1 MAGIGFELRKLLKRD
16 SYLSLLQTYA
26 YAGIISSGPW
36 VLSIIAVIV
45 IGLVSVSVVIPT
57 FRIAQ
62 FQTSITYLIAASLIF
77 TGLVQ
82 LAFTRY
88 CADRIFEKEHFRL
101 LPNLNGLL
109 MIVTALGG
117 LLAFPFAIIFFPEN
131 SLYYRLLFATTFVVL
146 CDVWVAA
153 ILLSGLKAYK
163 SILVNFAIGYGAA
176 LLLSLFMRRWGL
188 EGLMLAFLIG
198 QFMLLKGMLYVIF
211 KNYPSRSF
219 VEFDF
224 LKRGRIHV
232 SLIFVG
238 LFYNLGIWADKFVF
252 WFHSYTGTKVIGP
265 LNASEIYDLP
275 VFLAYLAIL
284 PGMAVFLVRME
295 TDFVE
300 YYDRYYEAV
309 REGGSLSYIR
319 EMKDE
324 MVRMAREGI
333 YDIIKVQ
340 ATATIAVF
348 LLGRSLLE
356 LAGIPAIYLPLLYID
371 VAGAGFQVV
380 LLGILNVYFYL
391 DRRGRALLLTML
403 FTVLN
408 FILSMFSILLGPFYY
423 GYGFALSLCIA
434 ILCGMFLLDRDMEKL
449 EYETFMLQ

>member
-1 MAGIGFELRKLLKRD
+1 MAGIGFELRKLLERD
-16 SYLSLLQTYA
+16 SYFSLLQTYA
-26 YAGIISSGPW
+26 YAGVISSGPW
-36 VLSIIAVIV
+36 ILSIIAVIV
-45 IGLVSVSVVIPT
+45 IGIISVPLVIPNILIT
-57 FRIAQ
+57 Q
-62 FQTSITYLIAASLIF
+62 FQTSITYLIAFSLIY

-109 MIVTALGG
+109 LVVTALGG
-117 LLAFPFAIIFFPEN
+117 LPAFPLAFTLFPGN
-131 SLYYRLLFATTFVVL
+131 SLVFRLLFAATFVTL
-146 CDVWVAA
+146 SCVWVAA

-163 SILVNFAIGYGAA
+163 AILVNFTIGYGC
-176 LLLSLFMRRWGL
+176 SLGLTFFLRIWGL
-188 EGLMLAFLIG
+188 EGLMLAFLTG
-198 QFMLLKGMLYVIF
+198 QFLLLMGMLLVVYR
-211 KNYPSRSF
+211 NYPSKSF
-219 VEFDF
+219 IEFDF
-224 LKRGRIHV
+224 LRPGRIHL
-232 SLIFVG
+232 SLVFIGF
-238 LFYNLGIWADKFVF
+238 FYNLGIWSDKFVF
-252 WFHSYTGTKVIGP
+252 WFHPYTSSQVIGP
-265 LNASEIYDLP
+265 LHASEIYDLP
-275 VFLAYLAIL
+275 IFLAYLSIL

-300 YYDRYYEAV
+300 YYDRFYDAV
-309 REGGSLSYIR
+309 REGGSLSYIK

-356 LAGIPAIYLPLLYID
+356 TAGIPLVYLPLLFID

-391 DRRGRALLLTML
+391 DRRGRALFLTML
-403 FTVLN
+403 FTFTN
-408 FILSMFSILLGPFYY
+408 ILLSLVSIMFGPFFY
-423 GYGFALSLCIA
+423 GYGFAVSLCIT
-434 ILCGMFLLDRDMEKL
+434 ILCGMFLLDRDLERL

>member
-117 LLAFPFAIIFFPEN
+117 LLAFPFGIIFFPEN
-131 SLYYRLLFATTFVVL
+131 SLCYRLLFATTFVVL

-163 SILVNFAIGYGAA
+163 SILINFAIGYGAA
-176 LLLSLFMRRWGL
+176 LLLSLFMRKWGL

-224 LKRGRIHV
+224 MKRGRIHV

>member
-131 SLYYRLLFATTFVVL
+131 SLCYRLLFATTFVVL

-224 LKRGRIHV
+224 MKRGRIHV

-309 REGGSLSYIR
+309 REGGLLSYIR

-423 GYGFALSLCIA
+423 GYGFALSLCIV

>member
-131 SLYYRLLFATTFVVL
+131 SLCYRLLFATTFVVL

-163 SILVNFAIGYGAA
+163 SILINFAIGYGAA
-176 LLLSLFMRRWGL
+176 LLLSLFMRKWGL

-224 LKRGRIHV
+224 MKRGRIHV

-252 WFHSYTGTKVIGP
+252 WFHSYTGTKLIGP

-408 FILSMFSILLGPFYY
+408 FILGMFSILLGPFYY
-423 GYGFALSLCIA
+423 GYGFALSLCIV

-449 EYETFMLQ
+449 QYETFMLQ

>member
-36 VLSIIAVIV
+36 ILSIFAVII
-45 IGLVSVSVVIPT
+45 IGLISVPVVIP
-57 FRIAQ
+57 AVLVSN
-62 FQTSITYLIAASLIF
+62 FQVCITYLIALSLIY

-88 CADRIFEKEHFRL
+88 SADRIFEKEHFRL

-109 MIVTALGG
+109 FVVTVVGG
-117 LLAFPFAIIFFPEN
+117 AFAFPLTYFLFPET
-131 SLYYRLLFATTFVVL
+131 SLIFRCLFATTFVML
-146 CDVWVAA
+146 SCVWIGA

-163 SILVNFAIGYGAA
+163 AILINFAVGYGTA
-176 LLLSLFMRRWGL
+176 LALAVILRMWRL

-198 QFMLLKGMLYVIF
+198 QFVLLMGMLLVVYRG
-211 KNYPSRSF
+211 YPSRDLL
-219 VEFDF
+219 EFDF
-224 LKRGRIHV
+224 FRKGRVHF
-232 SLIFVG
+232 SLVFIG

-252 WFHSYTGTKVIGP
+252 WFHPYTGSNVIGP
-265 LNASEIYDLP
+265 LNASEIYDFP
-275 VFLAYLAIL
+275 IFLAYLAIL

-309 REGGSLSYIR
+309 REGGSLSYIQ

-333 YDIIKVQ
+333 YDIIKIQ
-340 ATATIAVF
+340 AVTTIIVVLTGRF
-348 LLGRSLLE
+348 ILEMLGLSNV
-356 LAGIPAIYLPLLYID
+356 YLPLLYID
-371 VAGAGFQVV
+371 VAATSFQVV
-380 LLGILNVYFYL
+380 LLGILNIYFYL
-391 DRRGRALLLTML
+391 DRRGRALSLTII

-408 FILSMFSILLGPFYY
+408 FLLSILSISLGPFFY
-423 GYGFALSLCIA
+423 GYGFAVSLCIT
-434 ILCGMFLLDRDMEKL
+434 IMIGMFLMDRDLEKL

>member
-131 SLYYRLLFATTFVVL
+131 SLCYRLLFATTFVVL

-163 SILVNFAIGYGAA
+163 SILINFAIGYGAA
-176 LLLSLFMRRWGL
+176 LLLSLFMRKWGL
-188 EGLMLAFLIG
+188 EGFIPAFLIG

-224 LKRGRIHV
+224 MKRGRIHV

>member
-36 VLSIIAVIV
+36 ILSIFAVII
-45 IGLVSVSVVIPT
+45 IGLISVPVVIP
-57 FRIAQ
+57 AVLVSN
-62 FQTSITYLIAASLIF
+62 FQVCITYLIALSLIY

-88 CADRIFEKEHFRL
+88 SADRIFEKEHFRL

-109 MIVTALGG
+109 FVVTVIGG
-117 LLAFPFAIIFFPEN
+117 SFAFPLTYVLFPET
-131 SLYYRLLFATTFVVL
+131 SLIFRCLFATTFVML
-146 CDVWVAA
+146 SCVWIGA

-163 SILVNFAIGYGAA
+163 AILINFAVGYGTA
-176 LLLSLFMRRWGL
+176 LGLAVLLRMWRL

-198 QFMLLKGMLYVIF
+198 QFVLLMGMLQVVYRG
-211 KNYPSRSF
+211 YPSRDLL
-219 VEFDF
+219 EFDF
-224 LKRGRIHV
+224 LRKGKIRY
-232 SLIFVG
+232 SLVFIGF
-238 LFYNLGIWADKFVF
+238 FYNLGIWADKFVF
-252 WFHSYTGTKVIGP
+252 WFHPYTGTNVIGP
-265 LNASEIYDLP
+265 LNASEIYDFP
-275 VFLAYLAIL
+275 IFLAYLAIL

-309 REGGSLSYIR
+309 REGGSLTYIQ

-324 MVRMAREGI
+324 MVRMAREGV
-333 YDIIKVQ
+333 YDIIKIQ
-340 ATATIAVF
+340 AVTTIIVV
-348 LLGRSLLE
+348 LTGRLVLEMLGLSNV
-356 LAGIPAIYLPLLYID
+356 YLPLLYVD
-371 VAGAGFQVV
+371 VAATSFQVV
-380 LLGILNVYFYL
+380 LLGILNIYFYL
-391 DRRGRALLLTML
+391 DRRGRALSLTIT

-408 FILSMFSILLGPFYY
+408 FMLSILSISLGPFFY
-423 GYGFALSLCIA
+423 GYGFAVSLCIT
-434 ILCGMFLLDRDMEKL
+434 IMIGMFLMDRDLARL

>member
-131 SLYYRLLFATTFVVL
+131 SLCYRLLFATTFVVL

-163 SILVNFAIGYGAA
+163 SILINFAIGYGAA
-176 LLLSLFMRRWGL
+176 LLLSLFMRKWGL

-224 LKRGRIHV
+224 MKRGRIHV

>member
-36 VLSIIAVIV
+36 VLSILSVII
-45 IGLVSVSVVIPT
+45 IGIVSISTVIPN
-57 FRIAQ
+57 ILISQ
-62 FQTSITYLIAASLIF
+62 FQVCITYLIALSLIY
-77 TGLVQ
+77 TGLIQ

-88 CADRIFEKEHFRL
+88 CADRIFEKEHYRL
-101 LPNLNGLL
+101 MPNLIGLL
-109 MIVTALGG
+109 FLVTILGG
-117 LLAFPFAIIFFPEN
+117 VVAFPATYFLFPKN
-131 SLYYRLLFATTFVVL
+131 TLYFRLLFATTFVML
-146 CDVWVAA
+146 SAVWIGA

-163 SILVNFAIGYGAA
+163 AILLNFASGYGTA
-176 LLLSLFMRRWGL
+176 LALALFLRMWGL

-198 QFMLLKGMLYVIF
+198 QFVLLMGMLIVVF
-211 KNYPSRSF
+211 KNYPSR
-219 VEFDF
+219 VMIEFDF
-224 LKRGRIHV
+224 LHKGRMYL
-232 SLIFVG
+232 SLVFIG

-252 WFHSYTGTKVIGP
+252 WFHPYTGSTVIGP

-275 VFLAYLAIL
+275 VFMAYLAIL

-300 YYDRYYEAV
+300 YYDRYYDAV
-309 REGGSLSYIR
+309 REGGSLSYIK

-333 YDIIKVQ
+333 YDIIKIQ
-340 ATATIAVF
+340 AIATIAVF
-348 LLGRSLLE
+348 ILGRTLLE
-356 LAGIPAIYLPLLYID
+356 WLGIPTVFLPLLYID

-380 LLGILNVYFYL
+380 FLGILNIYFYL
-391 DRRGRALLLTML
+391 DRRRRALSLAML

-408 FILSMFSILLGPFYY
+408 FLLSLLSIMMGPFYY
-423 GYGFALSLCIA
+423 GYGFAVSLCIT
-434 ILCGMFLLDRDMEKL
+434 IMCGLFVLDRDFTNL